1 MKNSSDYLMG
11 IEIDD
16 KSVIRRNEQI
26 ENERRIAVA
35 DLLERN
41 YFAPKLAWAEEV
53 TGPYHLLLRIE
64 GDQIVFDL
72 TGRDQKPGRPL
83 TISLIPFRSVIKE
96 YFLIV
101 ESHFKALKVSN
112 LSQIEAIDMGRRAV
126 HNEGAEILVQRL
138 KNKIDLDEE
147 TARRLFTL
155 LCVLQIKA

>member
-1 MKNSSDYLMG
+1 MRNSTDYLKG

-16 KSVIRRNEQI
+16 KSVIRRNKQI

-41 YFAPKLAWAEEV
+41 YFAPNSSWSKKV
-53 TGPYHLLLRIE
+53 KGPFDLLLKVE
-64 GDQIVFDL
+64 DDQVIFDVS
-72 TGRDQKPGRPL
+72 GHDQTQGPPIS
-83 TISLIPFRSVIKE
+83 ISLMAFRNVIKE

-101 ESHFKALKVSN
+101 ESHFKALKTSN
-112 LSQIEAIDMGRRAV
+112 LSQIEAIDMGRRAA
-126 HNEGAEILVQRL
+126 HNEGAEILIRRL
-138 KNKIDLDEE
+138 GGKIELDVE